1 MNFKVKQWEGI
12 SSNSGKKSSNKWKR
26 LRMVKDVL
34 VSSPFATGEM
44 KEMKVILFW
53 SLNIWNVW
61 LHTHR
66 WAEQD
71 LKSHFSI
78 CLILTLKQQATGN
91 MGKVEMTRKISNMPG
106 SATLPWKVPFSWPA
120 NRLILSGLNQRQ
132 WSLSLHCGI
141 VLCKSSLSVQGC
153 VIKG

>member
-1 MNFKVKQWEGI
+1 MNFKVNQRGREGI

-26 LRMVKDVL
+26 QRVVRGVL
-34 VSSPFATGEM
+34 GSSPFAKGEI
-44 KEMKVILFW
+44 KGIKVTLFW

-78 CLILTLKQQATGN
+78 SLILTLKQQAAGTT
-91 MGKVEMTRKISNMPG
+91 GKVEMTRKSGTCLDQPHFLG
-106 SATLPWKVPFSWPA
+106 KYHFPA
-120 NRLILSGLNQRQ
+120 NRLILSGLSVND
-132 WSLSLHCGI
+132 LSLHCGI
-141 VLCKSSLSVQGC
+141 VLCKGSLAVQGC
-153 VIKG
+153 VL